1 MQITIPHL
9 IKHINYFQSDSDS
22 EGDSEN
28 EPDFQSAQSHHTITA
43 PHEHRNIVWTKPVLV
58 TGTAGCG
65 KSFTIYSIVNRLLQ
79 NDYRVLIAAPTG
91 FLTSVFRSNVPDEVD
106 CESVHA
112 SFRFPVQDNIVA
124 TINWQLSNYD
134 IIIIDEISMIPDII
148 FNHILKTL
156 SLLLFCPVVMVCG
169 DAGQQQPFSRETG
182 RIMQLNSPFD
192 DTNFIRTTY
201 HFHLREQHR
210 VEDQEYLSFLN
221 TIRRWVP
228 TQTLL
233 DHIHDGRVISTT
245 DTVTDEDILQAYHV
259 NPENT
264 VIITCTNEAANRVN
278 NVVINAIFKNQQPLA
293 VLQLDCNLP
302 PMPIYLQMRVVIIQN
317 RDKPN
322 GVVNGQFATVHT
334 VQNCSVL
341 LKLTNGKIVGI
352 YPVTIKTD
360 KQSRTCYPF
369 YPAYATTMCKAQGQT
384 LTKVIVWFDIQN
396 IPPGTGYVV
405 MSRVKTRNDIYF
417 LSKLK
422 PCYFTPVTRLSQ
434 LL

>member
-1 MQITIPHL
+1 
-9 IKHINYFQSDSDS
+9 
-22 EGDSEN
+22 
-28 EPDFQSAQSHHTITA
+28 
-43 PHEHRNIVWTKPVLV
+43 
-58 TGTAGCG
+58 
-65 KSFTIYSIVNRLLQ
+65 
-79 NDYRVLIAAPTG
+79 
-91 FLTSVFRSNVPDEVD
+91 
-106 CESVHA
+106 
-112 SFRFPVQDNIVA
+112 
-124 TINWQLSNYD
+124 
-134 IIIIDEISMIPDII
+134 MIPDII

-156 SLLLFCPVVMVCG
+156 SLLLFRPVVMVCG

-233 DHIHDGRVISTT
+233 DHIQDGWVISTT
-245 DTVTDEDILQAYHV
+245 DTVTDEDILQAYHI

-264 VIITCTNEAANRVN
+264 VITFTNEAANRVN
-278 NVVINAIFKNQQPLA
+278 NVVINVIFKNQQPLA

-302 PMPIYLQMRVVIIQN
+302 PMPIYLQMRVVITQN

-341 LKLTNGKIVGI
+341 LKLTNGKMVGI

-360 KQSRTCYPF
+360 KEHVILFIQHMQLTI
-369 YPAYATTMCKAQGQT
+369 CKAQGQT
-384 LTKVIVWFDIQN
+384 STKVIVWFDIQN
-396 IPPGTGYVV
+396 IPPGTGYVA
-405 MSRVKTRNDIYF
+405 MSRVKTRNDIHF

-422 PCYFTPVTRLSQ
+422 PCYFTPVSRLSQ